1 MTSEELMI
9 KIKSL
14 SLSRALKNST
24 AKIDLVWKPTR
35 PDLSEFTASLG
46 KVFSRTCSAGRP
58 LKMQTDARFSFYKA
72 ESLEDVVNTVAEEEA
87 TGHIKFS
94 KSK

>member
-58 LKMQTDARFSFYKA
+58 LKMQTDARCSFYKA

-94 KSK
+94 KAK